1 MIGPARTDTS
11 VVGNWWWT
19 VDRWSLAVLAL
30 LMAAGL
36 ILVLAA
42 SPPVAERLGYETFY
56 FVRRQ
61 ATFLVP
67 AAALMVAVSLLR
79 PIDVRRLALF
89 GFAAAVVLVIATLAV
104 GDEVN
109 GARRWLT
116 LGGVW
121 LQPSELLKPS
131 FVVVTAWIFAAQ
143 QRTADPHVR
152 WAAIALLAAV
162 SALLV
167 AQPDIGMATLV
178 IFVWMAQFFLAG
190 MPLRWLS
197 AALAAGVACGV
208 IAYAFVPHVT
218 DRVDRFLFPGSGEN
232 YQVERALDAF
242 QAGGA
247 LGRGP
252 GEGVVKY
259 VLPDAHADFIFA
271 VAGEEYG
278 MIACLLIAGAF
289 AFVVLRGF
297 GRLLRETDYFVLLA
311 GSGLL
316 VQLGLQAGINMG
328 VNLQLLPAKGMT
340 LPFISYGGSSLIALA
355 LGMGMV
361 LALTRRRATPPEA
374 RWLLGGP
381 QA

>member
-1 MIGPARTDTS
+1 
-11 VVGNWWWT
+11 
-19 VDRWSLAVLAL
+19 
-30 LMAAGL
+30 
-36 ILVLAA
+36 
-42 SPPVAERLGYETFY
+42 
-56 FVRRQ
+56 
-61 ATFLVP
+61 
-67 AAALMVAVSLLR
+67 MVAVSLLR
-79 PIDVRRLALF
+79 PIDVRRLALL
-89 GFAAAVVLVIATLAV
+89 GFAAAVVLVIATLAM

-109 GARRWLT
+109 GARRWLN
-116 LGGVW
+116 LGGVR

-143 QRTADPHVR
+143 QRTADPHMR
-152 WAAIALLAAV
+152 WAAIALLAMV
-162 SALLV
+162 TALLV
-167 AQPDIGMATLV
+167 AQPDIGMAALV

-190 MPLRWLS
+190 MPLRWL
-197 AALAAGVACGV
+197 AAMLAAGVACGV
-208 IAYAFVPHVT
+208 LAYAFVPHVT

-232 YQVERALDAF
+232 YQVERALEAF

-271 VAGEEYG
+271 VAAEEYG

-297 GRLLRETDYFVLLA
+297 SRLLRETDYFVLLA

-316 VQLGLQAGINMG
+316 AQLGLQAGINMG
-328 VNLQLLPAKGMT
+328 VNLHLLPAKGMT
-340 LPFISYGGSSLIALA
+340 LPFISYGGSSLIALT

-374 RWLLGGP
+374 RWLFGRP
-381 QA
+381 QV